1 MYVTYILE
9 DVVVFGALGI
19 SSIHLGVQLR
29 KGGSME
35 CAFTQPP
42 GMLLGQNS
50 YILTPPVRGGLV
62 TYTPIVGI
70 WTPPHPR
77 GGGHGWRTIM
87 KPLLLTAYLTCLL
100 QILIRGRDHH
110 LFPSLESPYLSLDVE
125 I

>member
-50 YILTPPVRGGLV
+50 YILTPPRERGIGHL
-62 TYTPIVGI
+62 YSHSRDMDSS
-70 WTPPHPR
+70 PPQRWGAWMAYDNETFAPNCLSY
-77 GGGHGWRTIM
+77 
-87 KPLLLTAYLTCLL
+87 LLGANCDK
-100 QILIRGRDHH
+100 G
-110 LFPSLESPYLSLDVE
+110 
-125 I
+125 